1 MLECA
6 LNELCFF
13 NIYFTGHHLFMKMLY
28 ISGFYFFDSFLNN
41 TVNINAFNVEIFRFK
56 TQDIWYS
63 VKNVR
68 QIFYVIISLRLIPE
82 RAS

>member
-1 MLECA
+1 
-6 LNELCFF
+6 
-13 NIYFTGHHLFMKMLY
+13 MKMLY